1 MLDTLLKSATQ
12 IIQDTFG
19 IKKYHDSYGVDGV
32 AFSPTVYEMIKRYE
46 FLKNKHKVKYEEGLA
61 SLTRQQAME
70 LTSSLNDRNNTFVG
84 YKTRG
89 DTQGQ
94 NANLSFRPQQLIQYD
109 EIPLQKKSMFE
120 KMVIVRD
127 PDQFFK
133 CSYMSEFMKNL
144 NDILQDGS

>member
-1 MLDTLLKSATQ
+1 LLKSATQ

-19 IKKYHDSYGVDGV
+19 IKSYHNDYGLGGV

-46 FLKNKHKVKYEEGLA
+46 FLKNKHKVKYEEGLV

-70 LTSSLNDRNNTFVG
+70 LTASLNDRNNTFVG
-84 YKTRG
+84 LETRG
-89 DTQGQ
+89 DKQGQ
-94 NANLSFRPQQLIQYD
+94 NANLSFRPQQLAQYD

-133 CSYMSEFMKNL
+133 CSYMSDFMKVL
-144 NDILQDGS
+144 NDILQDGT